1 MPIHEAAIA
10 GSLNMFL
17 FLITKGADL
26 QEKNKD
32 GITPLEL
39 AKTNQRTN
47 IIEYLKENM
56 DKLF

>member
-1 MPIHEAAIA
+1 MPIHESAIA
-10 GSLNMFL
+10 GCLNMFL

-32 GITPLEL
+32 GMTPLEL
-39 AKTNQRTN
+39 AKLHQRNN
-47 IIEYLKENM
+47 IIDYLKENM